1 MKKLLSPLT
10 LGPVEIANRIV
21 STAHQTTLVHDHLP
35 TDDFVAY
42 HEARAAGG
50 AGLIVLEAAAVHASG
65 LLTGHTLGLF
75 DDVAVSA
82 LARVAGAVHAHE
94 TRLFVQLFHG
104 GREQIM
110 SPPRRPAVAPSAV
123 PTPRFHVEP
132 RALDPDELEGIVAG
146 YGKAAAIAA
155 AAGLDGVEISAAHN
169 YLIAQF
175 FSPETNRRTD
185 RWADGREFLHAVL
198 SSVRAAAPEL
208 AIGVRV
214 SADAAVTRAIVDELS
229 GRADYV
235 SLALGDASTLPGAV
249 GIVPPPPVP
258 RNAIACHAGEHMT
271 ALPRIVT
278 SRIVEPAEADA
289 LIDAGHGD
297 AVGMTRALIVDP
309 EMPLKLRG
317 GRGHDVVRCIACN
330 VCIAHYHA
338 GTPIACAQNPRT
350 GRERRL
356 RPPLPAGGPA
366 RVVVIGAGPAGLAAT
381 REAAL
386 RGHEVVVFERE
397 DEIGG
402 QTRLMRDAPGQAEI
416 AETLL
421 RNYEETLRSPRV
433 ELRLGAAADAD
444 GVEAIAPDL
453 VVVAAG
459 AEPYPA
465 PIPAEG
471 IEPLQAWDV
480 LRGTRP
486 RGTVVVADWGGDPA
500 GLDCA
505 ELLAAAGCEVT
516 LAVAAAAVGESLH
529 SYRRALYLARLYR
542 AGVSVRHHLRLLEV
556 TSDGALFSNL
566 FADDLRER
574 IRADHVV
581 LAQGRVPAA
590 APFTELRERG
600 LEVRRAGDC
609 AGPRSLEEAILEGT
623 MAVMAWTEEAGG
635 RHAPAVQTA

>member
-1 MKKLLSPLT
+1 MRHLLTPLA
-10 LGPVEIANRIV
+10 LGPVNIPNRIV
-21 STAHQTTLVHDHLP
+21 STAHQTTLINDHLP

-50 AGLIVLEAAAVHASG
+50 AGLIVLEAAAVHPSG

-75 DDVAVSA
+75 DDAAVPA
-82 LARVAGAVHAHE
+82 LKRVADAVHAHG

-132 RALDPDELEGIVAG
+132 RALDPGEVEEIVAG
-146 YGKAAAIAA
+146 YGSSAAIAA
-155 AAGLDGVEISAAHN
+155 AAGLDGVEVSAAHN
-169 YLIAQF
+169 YLIAEF

-185 RWADGREFLHAVL
+185 QWADGREFLGAVL
-198 SSVRAAAPEL
+198 SSIRAAAPDL
-208 AIGVRV
+208 ALGVRV
-214 SADAAVTRAIVDELS
+214 SADAGVTGAIVDELT

-235 SLALGDASTLPGAV
+235 SFALGDASTLAGAV
-249 GIVPPPPVP
+249 GIVPPPPV
-258 RNAIACHAGEHMT
+258 RHNAIADVADAHRS

-289 LIDAGHGD
+289 LIASGRGD

-309 EMPLKLRG
+309 DMPLKLRG
-317 GRGHDVVRCIACN
+317 GQEHDLLRCIGCN

-350 GRERRL
+350 GRERQL
-356 RPPLPAGGPA
+356 DPPQPAGHPA

-386 RGHEVVVFERE
+386 RGHEVIVFERQN
-397 DEIGG
+397 EIGG

-416 AETLL
+416 AKTLV
-421 RNYEETLRSPRV
+421 RNYDETLRSPHV
-433 ELRLGAAADAD
+433 YLRLEAAPDPD
-444 GVEAIAPDL
+444 GIEALAPDL
-453 VVVAAG
+453 VVLATG
-459 AEPYPA
+459 AEPYRP
-465 PIPAEG
+465 PISSEG
-471 IEPLQAWDV
+471 TEPLQAWDV
-480 LRGTRP
+480 LHGARP
-486 RGTVVVADWGGDPA
+486 RGTAVVADWGGDPS

-505 ELLAAAGCEVT
+505 ELLAGAGCDVT
-516 LAVAAAAVGESLH
+516 LAVAATAAGESLH
-529 SYRRALYLARLYR
+529 SYRRALYLGRLYS
-542 AGVSVRHHLRLLEV
+542 AGVSIRHHLRLVEV
-556 TSDGALFSNL
+556 TPKGARFANL
-566 FADDLRER
+566 FADDLREL
-574 IRADHVV
+574 IQADHIV

-590 APFTELRERG
+590 SPFTELRERG

-609 AGPRSLEEAILEGT
+609 ASPRSLEEAILEGT
-623 MAVMAWTEEAGG
+623 MAVVAWAEGMGG
-635 RHAPAVQTA
+635 RQAPAVQTA

>member
-1 MKKLLSPLT
+1 MRSLLSPLT
-10 LGPVEIANRIV
+10 LGSTQIPNRIV
-21 STAHQTTLVHDHLP
+21 STAHQTTLIRDHLP

-50 AGLIVLEAAAVHASG
+50 AGLIVLEAAAVHPSG

-75 DDVAVSA
+75 DDVAVPA
-82 LARVAGAVHAHE
+82 LRRVADAVHAHG

-132 RALDPDELEGIVAG
+132 RALDPDEVGEIVAG
-146 YGKAAAIAA
+146 FGQAAAIAA

-169 YLIAQF
+169 YLIAEF
-175 FSPETNRRTD
+175 FSPKTNRRTD
-185 RWADGREFLHAVL
+185 QWADGRLFLDAVL
-198 SSVRAAAPEL
+198 SSARAAAPEL
-208 AIGVRV
+208 AVGVRV
-214 SADAAVTRAIVDELS
+214 SADAAVTGAIVEQLS

-235 SLALGDASTLPGAV
+235 SLALGDASTLAGAV

-258 RNAIACHAGEHMT
+258 HNAIADDADGHRT
-271 ALPRIVT
+271 ALPRILT

-289 LIDAGHGD
+289 LIASGRGD

-309 EMPLKLRG
+309 EMPLKLRSG
-317 GRGHDVVRCIACN
+317 KVHDVLRCIGCN

-350 GRERRL
+350 GREREL
-356 RPPLPAGGPA
+356 GPPRPAGNSA

-386 RGHEVVVFERE
+386 RGHDVIVFERE
-397 DEIGG
+397 EEIGG

-416 AETLL
+416 AETLV
-421 RNYEETLRSPRV
+421 RNYRETLQSRRV
-433 ELRLGAAADAD
+433 QVRLGVPADAD
-444 GVEAIAPDL
+444 RIEALAPDL
-453 VVVAAG
+453 VVVATG
-459 AEPYPA
+459 AEPYGA
-465 PIPAEG
+465 PIPANGNEG
-471 IEPLQAWDV
+471 LKAWDV
-480 LRGTRP
+480 LRGARP
-486 RGTVVVADWGGDPA
+486 QGRVLVADWGGDPA

-505 ELLAAAGCEVT
+505 ELLAGAGCEVT
-516 LAVAAAAVGESLH
+516 LTIAATAAGESLH

-542 AGVSVRHHLRLLEV
+542 AGVSIRHHLRLVEV
-556 TSDGALFSNL
+556 TPEGGLFANL
-566 FADDLRER
+566 FAEDLREL
-574 IRADHVV
+574 IQADHVV

-590 APFTELRERG
+590 SPYAELRERG
-600 LEVRRAGDC
+600 LDARRAGDC
-609 AGPRSLEEAILEGT
+609 ASPRSLEEAVLEGT
-623 MAVMAWTEEAGG
+623 MAVAAWAEEAGG
-635 RHAPAVQTA
+635 RRAPAVQTA

>member
-1 MKKLLSPLT
+1 VRNLLSPLR
-10 LGPVEIANRIV
+10 LGPAELQNRIV
-21 STAHQTTLVHDHLP
+21 STAHQTTLIRDHLP

-50 AGLIVLEAAAVHASG
+50 AGLIVLEAAAVHPSG
-65 LLTGHTLGLF
+65 LLTGKTLGIF
-75 DDVAVSA
+75 DEVAVPE
-82 LARVAGAVHAHE
+82 LARVADAVHAHG

-110 SPPRRPAVAPSAV
+110 SPPRQPAVAPSAV

-132 RALDPDELEGIVAG
+132 RALDGDEIEEIIAG
-146 YGKAAAIAA
+146 YGKGAAIAA

-169 YLIAQF
+169 YLIAEF
-175 FSPETNRRTD
+175 FSPETNHRTD
-185 RWADGREFLHAVL
+185 QWADGRHFLQAVL
-198 SSVRAAAPEL
+198 NSVRDAAPGL
-208 AIGVRV
+208 AVGVRV
-214 SADAAVTRAIVDELS
+214 SADATMTGAIVEQLT

-235 SLALGDASTLPGAV
+235 SFALGDASTLAGAV

-258 RNAIACHAGEHMT
+258 HNAIADFADPHRP

-278 SRIVEPAEADA
+278 SRIVEPTEADA
-289 LIDAGHGD
+289 LIAAGRGD

-309 EMPLKLRG
+309 GMPLKLQS
-317 GRGHDVVRCIACN
+317 GRERELLRCIGCN

-350 GRERRL
+350 GRERHL
-356 RPPLPAGGPA
+356 GPPQPAGERA

-416 AETLL
+416 AETLV
-421 RNYEETLRSPRV
+421 RNYDETVRSPHV
-433 ELRLGAAADAD
+433 ELRLGTAADGDRIGAL
-444 GVEAIAPDL
+444 APNL
-453 VVVAAG
+453 VVMATG
-459 AEPYPA
+459 AEPYRA
-465 PIPAEG
+465 PIPCEG
-471 IEPLQAWDV
+471 IEPLEAWDI

-486 RGTVVVADWGGDPA
+486 RGRVLVADWGGDPT

-505 ELLAAAGCEVT
+505 ELLAGAGCEVT
-516 LAVAAAAVGESLH
+516 LTVAATAVGGSLH

-542 AGVSVRHHLRLLEV
+542 AGVRIRHHLRLVEV
-556 TSDGALFSNL
+556 TPEGGLFENL
-566 FADDLRER
+566 FVGDVREL
-574 IRADHVV
+574 INADHVV
-581 LAQGRVPAA
+581 LAQGRVPVASPYA
-590 APFTELRERG
+590 GLRELG
-600 LEVRRAGDC
+600 FEVRRAGDC
-609 AGPRSLEEAILEGT
+609 ASPRSLEEAILEGT
-623 MAVMAWTEEAGG
+623 MAVVAWAEEAGG
-635 RHAPAVQTA
+635 RNVPAAQTA

>member
-1 MKKLLSPLT
+1 MRHLLTALT
-10 LGPVEIANRIV
+10 LGPVEIPNRIV
-21 STAHQTTLVHDHLP
+21 STAHQTTLISDHLP

-50 AGLIVLEAAAVHASG
+50 AGLIVLEAAAVHPSG

-75 DDVAVSA
+75 DDVAVPA
-82 LARVAGAVHAHE
+82 LKRVADAVHAHG

-132 RALDPDELEGIVAG
+132 RALDPGEVDEIVAG
-146 YGKAAAIAA
+146 YGEAAAIAA
-155 AAGLDGVEISAAHN
+155 AADLDGVEVSAAHN
-169 YLIAQF
+169 YLIAEF

-185 RWADGREFLHAVL
+185 RWADGRQFLDAVL
-198 SSVRAAAPEL
+198 SSIRAAAPEL
-208 AIGVRV
+208 AVGVRV
-214 SADAAVTRAIVDELS
+214 SADAAVTGAMVEQLTE
-229 GRADYV
+229 RADYV
-235 SLALGDASTLPGAV
+235 SFALGDASTLAGAV

-258 RNAIACHAGEHMT
+258 HNAIADVAESHRT

-289 LIDAGHGD
+289 LIASGRGD

-309 EMPLKLRG
+309 DMPLKLRG
-317 GRGHDVVRCIACN
+317 GQEHDLLRCIGCN

-338 GTPIACAQNPRT
+338 CTPIACAQNPRT
-350 GRERRL
+350 GREL
-356 RPPLPAGGPA
+356 TLGPPQPAGHPA

-386 RGHEVVVFERE
+386 RGYDVTVFERD

-402 QTRLMRDAPGQAEI
+402 QTRLMSDAPGQTEI
-416 AETLL
+416 AETLI
-421 RNYEETLRSPRV
+421 RNYRETLRSPHV
-433 ELRLGAAADAD
+433 ELRLEAAPDPDEIA
-444 GVEAIAPDL
+444 AIAPDL
-453 VVVAAG
+453 VVLATG
-459 AEPYPA
+459 AEPYRA
-465 PIPAEG
+465 PIPSEG
-471 IEPLQAWDV
+471 IEPLHAWDV

-486 RGTVVVADWGGDPA
+486 RGTVIVADWGGDPT

-505 ELLAAAGCEVT
+505 ELLAGAGCEVT
-516 LAVAAAAVGESLH
+516 LAVAATAAGESLH

-542 AGVSVRHHLRLLEV
+542 AGVSIRHHLRLVEV
-556 TSDGALFSNL
+556 TAEGALFANL
-566 FADDLRER
+566 FADDLREL
-574 IRADHVV
+574 IHAEDVV

-590 APFTELRERG
+590 SPFAELRGRG

-609 AGPRSLEEAILEGT
+609 ASPRSLEEAILEGT
-623 MAVMAWTEEAGG
+623 LAVVAWAEETGG

>member
-1 MKKLLSPLT
+1 VKNLLSPLT
-10 LGPVEIANRIV
+10 LGPAEIPNRIV
-21 STAHQTTLVHDHLP
+21 STAHQTTLIRDHLP

-50 AGLIVLEAAAVHASG
+50 AGLIVLEAAAVHPSG

-75 DDVAVSA
+75 DDVAVPA
-82 LARVAGAVHAHE
+82 LRRVADAVHAHG

-132 RALDPDELEGIVAG
+132 RALDPDEVEEIVAG
-146 YGKAAAIAA
+146 YGEAAAIAA

-169 YLIAQF
+169 YLIAEF

-185 RWADGREFLHAVL
+185 QWADGRRFLDAVL
-198 SSVRAAAPEL
+198 SCVRAAAPRL
-208 AIGVRV
+208 AVGVRV
-214 SADAAVTRAIVDELS
+214 SADAAVTGAIVEQLT

-235 SLALGDASTLPGAV
+235 SLALGDASTLAGAV
-249 GIVPPPPVP
+249 GIVPPPPLP
-258 RNAIACHAGEHMT
+258 HNAIADFADGLRA
-271 ALPRIVT
+271 ALPRIIT

-289 LIDAGHGD
+289 LIASGQGD

-309 EMPLKLRG
+309 EMPLKLRAQD
-317 GRGHDVVRCIACN
+317 HDVLRCIGCN

-350 GRERRL
+350 GRERQL
-356 RPPLPAGGPA
+356 GPPQPAGDPG

-386 RGHEVVVFERE
+386 RGHDVIVFERE

-416 AETLL
+416 AETLIG
-421 RNYEETLRSPRV
+421 NYQETLRSPRV
-433 ELRLGAAADAD
+433 ELRLETAADVDRVGAL
-444 GVEAIAPDL
+444 APDL
-453 VVVAAG
+453 VVVATG
-459 AEPYPA
+459 AEPYSA
-465 PIPAEG
+465 PIPADG
-471 IEPLQAWDV
+471 IEPLKAWDV

-486 RGTVVVADWGGDPA
+486 HGRVLVADWGGDPA

-505 ELLAAAGCEVT
+505 ELLTEAGCEVT
-516 LAVAAAAVGESLH
+516 LTVAATAVGESLH

-542 AGVSVRHHLRLLEV
+542 AGVSIRHHLRLVEV
-556 TSDGALFSNL
+556 IPQGGLFANL
-566 FADDLRER
+566 FADDLREL
-574 IRADHVV
+574 IQADHIV

-590 APFTELRERG
+590 NPFAELRERG
-600 LEVRRAGDC
+600 LEVRRVGDC
-609 AGPRSLEEAILEGT
+609 ASPRSLEEAVLEGT
-623 MAVMAWTEEAGG
+623 MAVVAWAEEAGH
-635 RHAPAVQTA
+635 RQAPAVQTA